1 MQAQLNNNS
10 IEQQHLEG
18 ETIAFYGDLVSV
30 NKENVDFHGSIT
42 GDDRY
47 SLL

>member
-18 ETIAFYGDLVSV
+18 QTIVFYGNLVSI
-30 NKENVDFHGSIT
+30 NKENVDFMVQ
-42 GDDRY
+42 
-47 SLL
+47 